1 MILPSSVVAPAG
13 VVDVVIVVAD
23 GGRRR
28 TNARSP
34 FVDEVT
40 MASR

>member
-1 MILPSSVVAPAG
+1 MVLPSSIVVPAG
-13 VVDVVIVVAD
+13 VVEVVIVVAD
-23 GGRRR
+23 GGRTR